1 MSARRT
7 SMILWAILVLTI
19 APAPWAQQPEES
31 PGSRDAGSPS
41 ELREAMRRF
50 YENRLRQELQLSDEK
65 MAEILPNVAELER
78 LREDF
83 NRERGETVRLLQRGL
98 REGASDVELAE
109 QLELLERI
117 EERHRTGERSIRTR
131 IDAQLTVRQQ
141 VQFRF
146 FTERFRREL
155 QRRIQQMRDRRG
167 TDGEPPEGRRRSG
180 GRS

>member
-1 MSARRT
+1 METPRC
-7 SMILWAILVLTI
+7 
-19 APAPWAQQPEES
+19 
-31 PGSRDAGSPS
+31 AGSHFSLP
-41 ELREAMRRF
+41 LA
-50 YENRLRQELQLSDEK
+50 LLLPQAIQLSQQLIRHRDRPSVRLEG
-65 MAEILPNVAELER
+65 ALIDDQLHELGCQV
-78 LREDF
+78 D
-83 NRERGETVRLLQRGL
+83 VRLLQRGL